1 MLLTHTSAATVLT
14 TTTTTSKYSSKY
26 SNKIFSVK
34 RTPPS
39 SILRPSYPF
48 LKPTHLKGRF
58 PHSREHAGG
67 HQQGVRVEAAA
78 EARNQSRSA
87 PHQEPDAHEPKRR
100 LHTCGHMYRESNT
113 DSGTNSTRT
122 SDSDEF
128 ERGLMDQQEN
138 ARYKQ
143 KKV

>member
-1 MLLTHTSAATVLT
+1 
-14 TTTTTSKYSSKY
+14 
-26 SNKIFSVK
+26 
-34 RTPPS
+34 
-39 SILRPSYPF
+39 
-48 LKPTHLKGRF
+48 
-58 PHSREHAGG
+58 
-67 HQQGVRVEAAA
+67 
-78 EARNQSRSA
+78 
-87 PHQEPDAHEPKRR
+87 
-100 LHTCGHMYRESNT
+100 MYRESNT